1 MKNTRDLWIA
11 LTKVYGKMGDVDSVK
26 GLWLELVQENSLDLG
41 AKIKSALDLKSNGE
55 IKEAASQFYE
65 VLDSCQA
72 DLVQEIQREYLES
85 LAYLGKWTEVK
96 NNLNEP
102 NSLKIKSYM
111 RLNEFAELTEVVKN
125 IKPALLYT
133 RYPYEMSLL
142 NITQDDPDRAKY
154 YLDQEF
160 SRFVEKWQSLNPLSF
175 SARHKLVQKLQKIYE
190 LSEFLSIYHL
200 RNGEGADDFSEKV
213 GNMFENWKMRS
224 PSISLD
230 DLSVWEEL
238 LFPEFYFMTKSGQ
251 AVHM

>member
-26 GLWLELVQENSLDLG
+26 GLWLELVQENTLDLG

-72 DLVQEIQREYLES
+72 DLVQEIQSEYLES

-111 RLNEFAELTEVVKN
+111 RLNEFAELTEAVKN

-160 SRFVEKWQSLNPLSF
+160 SRLVENVS
-175 SARHKLVQKLQKIYE
+175 R
-190 LSEFLSIYHL
+190 
-200 RNGEGADDFSEKV
+200 
-213 GNMFENWKMRS
+213 
-224 PSISLD
+224 
-230 DLSVWEEL
+230 
-238 LFPEFYFMTKSGQ
+238 
-251 AVHM
+251 